1 VGAIAALTETPATPA
16 RPNDEAVPV
25 TVRDIAALLVA
36 LFASGPVA
44 GSAVAARPDPVRAA
58 LGAAQAAGAIDP
70 ARAQAYGATYASALG
85 ALAALGGARRRELRA
100 AVHIVRDIAGR
111 GALTAERMPLAFLTL
126 QRNVEW
132 WTAHG
137 PPPAGSPGE
146 KDARG
151 RRCKPL
157 GHLRARAARV
167 SFPGSGLVWEYY
179 RGLGLQ
185 LHINGT
191 FATAAALLQ
200 TKAPEAMAQAAEILD
215 EMRPLASHRAGALTW
230 EYFFSFGG
238 GGPPW
243 GSGLSQATAIEAYT
257 GAGILL
263 GRPDYLQTARE
274 LVGLFARRPPAGV
287 NVRLARDGSWFALYT
302 FAPKAHVLNAQLNAV
317 TALHD
322 LGTLTHDPRATA
334 LARDGLRAARR
345 HIARFDTGRWSLYAE
360 HGPLA
365 DLNYHVLNRDL
376 ARTLCQRTGERAICN
391 AWHSFTT
398 ELERRCPRV
407 QPVALVGARS
417 RAVAG
422 DPLAWG
428 R

>member
-1 VGAIAALTETPATPA
+1 MKIRSIAT
-16 RPNDEAVPV
+16 
-25 TVRDIAALLVA
+25 LVA
-36 LFASGPVA
+36 TLAACGPA
-44 GSAVAARPDPVRAA
+44 ATTARAARPDPVRAA
-58 LGAAQAAGAIDP
+58 LDAAQAAGAIDP
-70 ARAQAYGATYASALG
+70 ARAQAYRATYGSALG
-85 ALAALGGARRRELRA
+85 ALPAIGGVRRRELRA
-100 AVHIVRDIAGR
+100 SVHIVRDIARR

-132 WTAHG
+132 WTAQG
-137 PPPAGSPGE
+137 PPAAGSPGE
-146 KDARG
+146 KDAQG
-151 RRCKPL
+151 RRCKP
-157 GHLRARAARV
+157 LRARAARV
-167 SFPGSGLVWEYY
+167 GFPGSGLVWEYY
-179 RGLGLQ
+179 RGEGLQ

-191 FATAAALLQ
+191 FAAATTLLGTKDPAAMAAA
-200 TKAPEAMAQAAEILD
+200 AQILD

-230 EYFFSFGG
+230 EYFFPFGG
-238 GGPPW
+238 GSPPW

-257 GAGILL
+257 TAAILL
-263 GRPDYLQTARE
+263 GRADYLQTALD
-274 LVGLFARRPPAGV
+274 LVGLFALRPPAGV
-287 NVRLARDGSWFALYT
+287 NVRLSRDGSWFALYT
-302 FAPKAHVLNAQLNAV
+302 FAPGAHVLNAQLNAV

-322 LGTLTHDPRATA
+322 LAAVTHDPRTAA

-407 QPVALVGARS
+407 PQPVAAWAGRAAWERVESPSS
-417 RAVAG
+417 RA
-422 DPLAWG
+422 PLS
-428 R
+428 RRRR

>member
-1 VGAIAALTETPATPA
+1 MARSIAIFLVGLAACGPAA
-16 RPNDEAVPV
+16 
-25 TVRDIAALLVA
+25 
-36 LFASGPVA
+36 ASGRAA
-44 GSAVAARPDPVRAA
+44 GPDPVRAA
-58 LGAAQAAGAIDP
+58 LAAAQAAGAIDQLH
-70 ARAQAYGATYASALG
+70 AQAYGATYGSAMG
-85 ALAALGGARRRELRA
+85 ALPGLDGVRRRELRA
-100 AVHIVRDIAGR
+100 AVHIVRDIARR

-137 PPPAGSPGE
+137 PPAAGSPGE
-146 KDARG
+146 KDAQG

-157 GHLRARAARV
+157 RRLRARAARV

-191 FATAAALLQ
+191 FAAATSLLQ
-200 TKAPEAMAQAAEILD
+200 TKLPEAMARAAQILD
-215 EMRPLASHRAGALTW
+215 EMRPLASHRGGALTW
-230 EYFFSFGG
+230 EYFFPFGG
-238 GGPPW
+238 GRPPW
-243 GSGLSQATAIEAYT
+243 GSGLSQATAIEAYL
-257 GAGILL
+257 AAAILL
-263 GRPDYLQTARE
+263 GRPDYLQTARD
-274 LVGLFARRPPAGV
+274 LAGLFALRPPAGV

-302 FAPKAHVLNAQLNAV
+302 FAPGAHVLNAQLNAV

-322 LGTLTHDPRATA
+322 LAAATHDP
-334 LARDGLRAARR
+334 LASTLFRGGLRAARR

-376 ARTLCQRTGERAICN
+376 ARSLCQRTGERAICK
-391 AWHSFTT
+391 AWHSFTA

-407 QPVALVGARS
+407 SGSGRIAARPAGQPHGSLR
-417 RAVAG
+417 R
-422 DPLAWG
+422 
-428 R
+428 

>member
-1 VGAIAALTETPATPA
+1 LKARSIAILVLA
-16 RPNDEAVPV
+16 
-25 TVRDIAALLVA
+25 LVA
-36 LFASGPVA
+36 CGP
-44 GSAVAARPDPVRAA
+44 SATTARAARPDPVHAA
-58 LGAAQAAGAIDP
+58 LDAAQAAGAIDP
-70 ARAQAYGATYASALG
+70 ARAQAYRATYGSALG
-85 ALAALGGARRRELRA
+85 ALPALGGVRRRELRA
-100 AVHIVRDIAGR
+100 AVHIVRDIARR

-137 PPPAGSPGE
+137 PPAAGSPGE

-151 RRCKPL
+151 RRCRPL
-157 GHLRARAARV
+157 RRLRARAARV
-167 SFPGSGLVWEYY
+167 TFPGSGLAWEYY

-191 FATAAALLQ
+191 FAGATTLLGTKDPAAVARAVQ
-200 TKAPEAMAQAAEILD
+200 ILD
-215 EMRPLASHRAGALTW
+215 EMRPLASHRAGVLTW
-230 EYFFSFGG
+230 EYFFPFGG
-238 GGPPW
+238 GRPPW

-257 GAGILL
+257 AAAILL
-263 GRPDYLQTARE
+263 GRADYLQTAND
-274 LVGLFARRPPAGV
+274 LVGLFALAPPAGV

-302 FAPKAHVLNAQLNAV
+302 FAPHAHVLNAQLNAV

-322 LGTLTHDPRATA
+322 LAAVTHDPRTTA
-334 LARDGLRAARR
+334 LAREGLRAARR

-391 AWHSFTT
+391 AWHSFTV

-407 QPVALVGARS
+407 PQPAAARA
-417 RAVAG
+417 R
-422 DPLAWG
+422 P
-428 R
+428 

>member
-1 VGAIAALTETPATPA
+1 
-16 RPNDEAVPV
+16 V
-25 TVRDIAALLVA
+25 TVRSIPVLVVALLA
-36 LFASGPVA
+36 CGPA
-44 GSAVAARPDPVRAA
+44 AAAARPDPVRAA
-58 LGAAQAAGAIDP
+58 LEAAQSAGAIDP
-70 ARAQAYGATYASALG
+70 AQAQAYRSTYGAAMG
-85 ALAALGGARRRELRA
+85 ALPALDGVRRRELRG
-100 AVHIVRDIAGR
+100 AVHIVRDIARR
-111 GALTAERMPLAFLTL
+111 GALTAERMPLAFLTV

-137 PPPAGSPGE
+137 PPAPGSPGE

-157 GHLRARAARV
+157 GRLRARAVRV
-167 SFPGSGLVWEYY
+167 AFPGSGLVWEYY

-191 FATAAALLQ
+191 FAAATALLQ
-200 TKAPEAMAQAAEILD
+200 TKVPEAMARAVQILD

-230 EYFFSFGG
+230 EYFFPFGG
-238 GGPPW
+238 GRPPW

-257 GAGILL
+257 AAAILL
-263 GRPDYLQTARE
+263 ARPDYLQTARE
-274 LVGLFARRPPAGV
+274 LVGLFALRPPAGV
-287 NVRLARDGSWFALYT
+287 NVRLTRDGSWFALYT
-302 FAPKAHVLNAQLNAV
+302 FAPSAHVLNAQLNAV

-322 LGTLTHDPRATA
+322 LAAVTHDPRATV

-376 ARTLCQRTGERAICN
+376 ARALCQRTGERAICH
-391 AWHSFTT
+391 AWHSFTAD
-398 ELERRCPRV
+398 LERRCPRV
-407 QPVALVGARS
+407 SQPAARM
-417 RAVAG
+417 AQ
-422 DPLAWG
+422 
-428 R
+428 